1 MAGDEVFL
9 SAAGGNPVRGS
20 IAAKMYDYREDII
33 EVVIFPE
40 DDFLKVGE
48 QGEEVEFVR
57 EETRVRC
64 ACHIPNEVIYTD
76 ENGDTYIYILK
87 AREGIAGNVTFAV
100 KTQVHVV
107 MQSETRSAIAEE
119 LEMSTKIIKKSE
131 VLRDGIRVREREW

>member
-1 MAGDEVFL
+1 MEV
-9 SAAGGNPVRGS
+9 
-20 IAAKMYDYREDII
+20 
-33 EVVIFPE
+33 
-40 DDFLKVGE
+40 
-48 QGEEVEFVR
+48 VR

-87 AREGIAGNVTFAV
+87 AREGIEGNVTFAV

-119 LEMSTKIIKKSE
+119 LEMSTKIIKKNE